1 MDYKE
6 HIRKKDG
13 GLQAILSY
21 KVGRKWKQ
29 KSKQGFEDSKK
40 GEKQAKQWMHD
51 MLNQLE
57 KDLHLNRDYK
67 NITFKEFTDM
77 YIEDRK
83 ANLSDN
89 TILTFETAFKKF
101 SSLDNLKLKDITT
114 MDIQRCVN
122 KMSAANA
129 KKSTINVHISKLK
142 TAFNYAVNKYSI
154 IQFSPVKNLEFK
166 GEKSD
171 IKAALNK
178 NEVNKLLNNIKQSHN
193 LKYYIITLLAVKC
206 GLRIGEIIGLTW
218 DRIDFKNC
226 MLDIDRQW
234 NKINGSY
241 GFTKL
246 KSNNSYRQVPF
257 NNLVRNELL
266 NYKNSNVININNRLF
281 DINNTKSL
289 STYLRIIY
297 TKAGFDITIHE
308 LRHTYATNL
317 IYNGLDL
324 KTAAKLLGHDIEQT
338 MKTYSHVN
346 DDMMNEAINIINQI

>member
-21 KVGRKWKQ
+21 KEGRKWKQ

-40 GEKQAKQWMHD
+40 GEKKAQQWMHD

-57 KDLHLNRDYK
+57 NDLHLNRNYK
-67 NITFKEFTDM
+67 NITFKNFTDM

-89 TILTFETAFKKF
+89 TIATFDTAFKKF
-101 SSLDNLKLKDITT
+101 SDLNNLELKKITT

-122 KMSAANA
+122 KMSNANA
-129 KKSTINVHISKLK
+129 RESSIKTHISKLK

-154 IQFSPVKNLEFK
+154 ISVSPVKDIEFK
-166 GEKSD
+166 GEKSG
-171 IKAALNK
+171 IKVALNK
-178 NEVNKLLNNIKQSHN
+178 VEVNKLLDNVKKSHSV
-193 LKYYIITLLAVKC
+193 KYYIITLLAVKC
-206 GLRIGEIIGLTW
+206 GLRIGEILGLTW
-218 DRIDFKNC
+218 DKIDFKNC
-226 MLDIDRQW
+226 MLEINIQW
-234 NKINGSY
+234 NKIDGSY
-241 GFTKL
+241 GFAKL
-246 KSNNSYRQVPF
+246 KSNNSYRKVPF
-257 NNLVRNELL
+257 NNLVKSELL
-266 NYKNSNVININNRLF
+266 HYKNSNVININNKLF
-281 DINNTKSL
+281 NLNNTKSL
-289 STYLRIIY
+289 STYLRNIY
-297 TKAGFDITIHE
+297 IKAGFDITIHE

-324 KTAAKLLGHDIEQT
+324 KTVAKLLGHDIEQT

-346 DDMMNEAINIINQI
+346 DDMMNEAINIINKI